1 MKAGFIGLGTLGRA
15 MARRLIVEG
24 VDLTVWNRTEEKALV
39 LGVQTAQTPVEL
51 LASND
56 ILFLSLFDSSAVEA
70 VLFGRDGLLEGEL
83 RGKVIVDMTTNHYD
97 AVPRFYQALAERE
110 GYYLECP
117 VLGSVVPAEQ
127 GNLTLL
133 IGGQKEAID
142 RIVPY
147 VEKLARYIFYFDKE
161 GLANKMKLINNFVLG
176 TFMATIAQAVAYG
189 EAAGLPRSQVLDI
202 LAAGAGNSGVLNA
215 KKEKLTRED
224 WGTHFSVGLIHKDL
238 RYLRDLVNA
247 AHAPDALLG
256 AVQDLFGRSMERYA
270 DCDFSAVYNIA
281 KQQDQK

>member
-24 VDLTVWNRTEEKALV
+24 FDLTVWNRTEEKALA
-39 LGVQTAQTPVEL
+39 LGAQIGQTPVEL
-51 LASND
+51 LKDND
-56 ILFLSLFDSSAVEA
+56 IVFLSLFDSDAVEA
-70 VLFGRDGLLEGEL
+70 VLFGRDGLLEGDC
-83 RGKVIVDMTTNHYD
+83 RGKVIVDMTTNHYN
-97 AVPRFYQALAERE
+97 AVSRFYQALRERA

-161 GLANKMKLINNFVLG
+161 GLANKMKLINNLVLG
-176 TFMATIAQAVAYG
+176 AFMATIAQAVSYG
-189 EAAGLPRSQVLDI
+189 EAAGLPKSQVLDI
-202 LAAGAGNSGVLNA
+202 LAAGAGNSGVLAA

-224 WGTHFSVGLIHKDL
+224 WSTHFSVALIHKDL
-238 RYLRDLVNA
+238 RYLHDLVDEV
-247 AHAPDALLG
+247 HASDVLLG
-256 AVQDLFGRSMERYA
+256 AVQDLFGRSMEKYA

-281 KQQDQK
+281 KQQPRH